1 MTVAR
6 TSKAPAVPGAPAGT
20 AAGAASRRHRTRPGR
35 VVLNAFLTVIAVG
48 WLLPILLLVYASL
61 RPYQE
66 TQLHGYF
73 SLPRKISFD
82 YYQKAWTQGDL
93 GKFFLNSFYIAVPA
107 VILTLFLAS
116 FLAFALTRVKIPFR
130 RTLLILFTAGN
141 LLPPQMMV
149 TPLYSLYIKIPMPE
163 LVSDSLSL
171 YDSYLGVILI
181 HVAFQT
187 GFCVFVLYNYM
198 LTIPTE
204 LTEAAIMDGAS
215 VWRQYW
221 QVILPVSRPAL
232 GALATLEFTWMYND
246 FLWAL
251 VLMSTG
257 DKYPVTSALNN
268 LRGQF
273 FVDYNL
279 LAAGAMI
286 VALPTMIV
294 FFALQRQFISGL
306 TLGASKG

>member
-1 MTVAR
+1 MTTVAGQ
-6 TSKAPAVPGAPAGT
+6 A
-20 AAGAASRRHRTRPGR
+20 R
-35 VVLNAFLTVIAVG
+35 VATYVFLTVTAFIWVSPIA
-48 WLLPILLLVYASL
+48 LLCYASL
-61 RPYQE
+61 RPYHE
-66 TQLHGYF
+66 TALNGYF
-73 SLPRKISFD
+73 SWPEKLSFD
-82 YYQKAWTQGDL
+82 YYTKAWEQGDL
-93 GKFFLNSFYIAVPA
+93 AKFFLNSCYIAVPA
-107 VILTLFLAS
+107 VIVTLFLAS
-116 FLAFALTRVKIPFR
+116 FLAFALTKVRIPFR
-130 RTLLILFTAGN
+130 RTLLVLFTAGN

-149 TPLYSLYIKIPMPE
+149 APLYIAYVKVPVAQWHPPPLGGLTGWLDWLYQTY
-163 LVSDSLSL
+163 LGDSQSL
-171 YDSYLGVILI
+171 YDSRFGVILI

-198 LTIPTE
+198 LTIPIE
-204 LTEAAIMDGAS
+204 LTEASIVDGAS

-221 QVILPVSRPAL
+221 QVILPVVRPAL

-246 FLWAL
+246 FLWGL

-257 DKYPVTSALNN
+257 DKQPVTTALNN

-286 VALPTMIV
+286 VILPTLVM

-306 TLGASKG
+306 TLGANKG